1 MTATIPRGI
10 RPSFPVEVPRS
21 QVRIRFQELLGLDEI
36 PASVDF
42 STGESHEDDG
52 LRFTNLRYA
61 NYMGETISAVL
72 VRPVAPGAGP
82 LPGVVGMPGTG
93 SSAEEAIDP
102 RMYRPVPE
110 RGPLLGWGRELAKR
124 GYAVLTFSPKGTV
137 VRRKTRDDWE
147 EETKLLAP
155 YTRPQLGILTDE
167 TIRASLVLAAADG
180 IDPDRI
186 GLTGMSLGGL
196 ASWLAMSM
204 APWVRTAAVV
214 CGVLGTME
222 QMIHHGQVERHSSA
236 MFIPHMLR
244 YFDHP
249 EVVAACIAPRP
260 FMMVAP
266 TEDDDMPREGVD
278 ELISVVAPVYEASGH
293 PEHFRVHRP
302 PGIHT
307 YRLEYFDWVVEWFDE
322 HLKAD
327 AA

>member
-1 MTATIPRGI
+1 
-10 RPSFPVEVPRS
+10 
-21 QVRIRFQELLGLDEI
+21 
-36 PASVDF
+36 
-42 STGESHEDDG
+42 
-52 LRFTNLRYA
+52 
-61 NYMGETISAVL
+61 
-72 VRPVAPGAGP
+72 
-82 LPGVVGMPGTG
+82 MPGTG
-93 SSAEEAIDP
+93 SSAEEVIDP

-155 YTRPQLGILTDE
+155 YARPQLGILADE

-180 IDPDRI
+180 IDPERI

-236 MFIPHMLR
+236 IFIPHMLR

-249 EVVAACIAPRP
+249 EVVAACIAPRS

-293 PEHFRVHRP
+293 PEQLPSPPTSGDTHLQAGILRLGRRVVRRAP
-302 PGIHT
+302 EGERGLTPGVAVPIS
-307 YRLEYFDWVVEWFDE
+307 V
-322 HLKAD
+322 
-327 AA
+327 